1 MLERRFPPVTEIA
14 AGSMVLVIVAVI
26 YIAAYLPKH
35 APLTLP
41 VILLCA
47 SGALFVGNALVLA
60 RLRDFAWWRFSQV
73 ARWGLLAYL
82 IIAGMLEFTFIYD
95 GTRGSLLAVMTLS
108 LLLFTLNVPV
118 LLAFTVA
125 RFQAPARA

>member
-1 MLERRFPPVTEIA
+1 MLERKFPPVTEIGA
-14 AGSMVLVIVAVI
+14 ASMVLVIVAVI
-26 YIAAYLPKH
+26 DLAAYLPKH

-41 VILLCA
+41 IILLCLSA
-47 SGALFVGNALVLA
+47 ALFVANLVILA
-60 RLRDFAWWRFSQV
+60 RLGDFAWWRFSQV
-73 ARWGLLAYL
+73 ARWALLAYV

-95 GTRGSLLAVMTLS
+95 GTRGGLLAVMTMS

-125 RFQAPARA
+125 RFQTPAHA